1 MARPLRAD
9 AQRNRARVLAAAERV
24 FAERGTAASTEE
36 IARAAGVGVGTVFR
50 HFPSKEALLQA
61 LVLERLVR
69 VAADAR
75 EHARSSDAGAA
86 FFDFF
91 TTVVRGSATKLELV
105 DALAELGI
113 HPNETGA
120 PIAEEVTEAVA
131 TLLRQAQQ
139 AGAVRSDIGVS
150 DVIAL
155 LAGASQARRYAPDD
169 RPLQPVSL
177 MMKLRQELT
186 LLYRAR
192 GPLLAVDMRESL
204 SGRFGC

>member
-1 MARPLRAD
+1 MTAPRPLRAD

-24 FAERGTAASTEE
+24 FAERGTTASTEE
-36 IARAAGVGVGTVFR
+36 VARAAGVGVGTLFR

-61 LVLERLVR
+61 LVVERLAR

-75 EHARSSDAGAA
+75 EHATSPDPGAA

-91 TTVVRGSATKLELV
+91 DAVVRGSTTKLELV

-113 HPNETGA
+113 HQN
-120 PIAEEVTEAVA
+120 EAVA
-131 TLLRQAQQ
+131 PVAAEVTQALAALLRQAQR
-139 AGAVRSDIGVS
+139 AGAVRKDIGVR

-169 RPLQPVSL
+169 RPLAVIL
-177 MMKLRQELT
+177 DGLRVPG
-186 LLYRAR
+186 AR
-192 GPLLAVDMRESL
+192 
-204 SGRFGC
+204 

>member
-1 MARPLRAD
+1 MTAARPMRAD

-36 IARAAGVGVGTVFR
+36 VARAAGVGVGTVFR

-61 LVLERLVR
+61 LVVERLAR

-75 EHARSSDAGAA
+75 ERAASSDAGAA

-91 TTVVRGSATKLELV
+91 AAVLHGSPTKLELV

-113 HPNETGA
+113 HPTEAVA
-120 PIAEEVTEAVA
+120 PIAEEVTKAVA
-131 TLLRQAQQ
+131 ALLRQAQR
-139 AGAVRSDIGVS
+139 AGTVRGDIGVR

-169 RPLQPVSL
+169 RPLTVIL
-177 MMKLRQELT
+177 DGLRVPNAQ
-186 LLYRAR
+186 
-192 GPLLAVDMRESL
+192 
-204 SGRFGC
+204 

>member
-1 MARPLRAD
+1 MTTARPPRAD

-24 FAERGTAASTEE
+24 FAQRGTSASTEE
-36 IARAAGVGVGTVFR
+36 VARAAGVGVGTVFR

-61 LVLERLVR
+61 LVVQRLAR

-75 EHARSSDAGAA
+75 EHAASSDARAA

-113 HPNETGA
+113 HPNEAVA
-120 PIAEEVTEAVA
+120 PIAEELTEAVA
-131 TLLRQAQQ
+131 TLLRQAQR
-139 AGAVRSDIGVS
+139 AGVVRRDIGVR

-169 RPLQPVSL
+169 RPLAVIL
-177 MMKLRQELT
+177 DGLRVPTAQ
-186 LLYRAR
+186 
-192 GPLLAVDMRESL
+192 
-204 SGRFGC
+204 

>member
-1 MARPLRAD
+1 MTTPRPLRAD

-24 FAERGTAASTEE
+24 FAERGTATSTEE
-36 IARAAGVGVGTVFR
+36 VARAAGVGVGTVFR

-61 LVLERLVR
+61 LVVQRLAR

-75 EHARSSDAGAA
+75 EHATSPDAGAA

-91 TTVVRGSATKLELV
+91 AAVVRGSATKLDLV

-113 HPNETGA
+113 HPDDAVA
-120 PIAEEVTEAVA
+120 PIAEEVTEALTA
-131 TLLRQAQQ
+131 LLQQAQR
-139 AGAVRSDIGVS
+139 AGAVRLDIEVR

-169 RPLQPVSL
+169 RPLAVIL
-177 MMKLRQELT
+177 DGLRVPSTQ
-186 LLYRAR
+186 
-192 GPLLAVDMRESL
+192 
-204 SGRFGC
+204 